1 MALAPD
7 DRSLHDGAN
16 AGLANAAVLHTA
28 VLAQQQSVSE
38 PLNDST
44 LALCCCC
51 LRVEVPH
58 RSCALHCGLAGDI
71 GRLLHTFI
79 KTDALHCNCIL
90 FIEYRGCGNLFRLH
104 LTFHGAMA
112 KQDRRS
118 PL

>member
-1 MALAPD
+1 MMALAPD

-44 LALCCCC
+44 RALCFCC
-51 LRVEVPH
+51 LRVSNVRVPH
-58 RSCALHCGLAGDI
+58 RSCALHCGLAG
-71 GRLLHTFI
+71 LLHTFI

-90 FIEYRGCGNLFRLH
+90 IFKKSWLWKFI
-104 LTFHGAMA
+104 
-112 KQDRRS
+112 
-118 PL
+118 